1 MNNKQKKEKTM
12 RKINKQ
18 KLQVVNTSE
27 NPVDLEEIERK
38 KINQYAR
45 DLSKDLEEYFKE
57 FQMSPGYF
65 YYHILFHI
73 KQGAIFNCNYAEYK
87 HANDHSTDE
96 IASNHSEMLAET
108 FPELG
113 LKKNKETDTV
123 H

>member
-1 MNNKQKKEKTM
+1 MG
-12 RKINKQ
+12 KIPP
-18 KLQVVNTSE
+18 TYGSGG
-27 NPVDLEEIERK
+27 IHG
-38 KINQYAR
+38 
-45 DLSKDLEEYFKE
+45 
-57 FQMSPGYF
+57 PGF
-65 YYHILFHI
+65 CQGNSCILFHI

-96 IASNHSEMLAET
+96 IAGNYSEMLVET

>member
-27 NPVDLEEIERK
+27 SPVDFEEIERK

-45 DLSKDLEEYFKE
+45 DLCKDLDEYLKE
-57 FQMSPGYF
+57 FRMSPGYF

-73 KQGAIFNCNYAEYK
+73 KQAAIFNCNYGEYK

-96 IASNHSEMLAET
+96 IARNYSEMLVET

>member
-12 RKINKQ
+12 RKFNKQ

-57 FQMSPGYF
+57 FRMSPGYF
-65 YYHILFHI
+65 YYHILFHV
-73 KQGAIFNCNYAEYK
+73 KQGAIFNCHYGEYK

-96 IASNHSEMLAET
+96 IARNYSEMLVET